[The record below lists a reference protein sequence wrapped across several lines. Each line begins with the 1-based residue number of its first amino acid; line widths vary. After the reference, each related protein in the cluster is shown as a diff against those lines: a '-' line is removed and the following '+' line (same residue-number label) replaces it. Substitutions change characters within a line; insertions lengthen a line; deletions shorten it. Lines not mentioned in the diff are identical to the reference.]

1 MYCTRIV
8 SYSTSEKHGS
18 QLSWNGDGLQQ
29 IITTHEHYPKSY
41 YKLIPVMTNP
51 PEQGKYCTRTPNVL
65 AGGKERL
72 RRTQV
77 RSETGDLLHAQL
89 HSREVSDE
97 EGRLRCKG
105 RQDQSAI
112 GVAAVVP
119 CKYGGA

>member
-65 AGGKERL
+65 AA
-72 RRTQV
+72 RRRGANAILS
-77 RSETGDLLHAQL
+77 RSNLIFVASMD
-89 HSREVSDE
+89 
-97 EGRLRCKG
+97 GR
-105 RQDQSAI
+105 
-112 GVAAVVP
+112 
-119 CKYGGA
+119 